1 MARQELRTRA
11 VRWVGAVALA
21 AGLSTGAAV
30 AQPSPLDQARA
41 RRQVADQK
49 ADSVFRAQ
57 ITEAEK
63 LARVDPEKAV
73 RRIMAAVRALDLSVE
88 ISSEKRVELVQ
99 FAESRIAVIE
109 GQPAPVAEAQ
119 LTKSELQKLEAAA
132 KLEAKEI
139 REGVDAIAKLHQLNR
154 VPEANKK
161 VAELAQKYPNNPSV
175 LVLTGQMAIGDT
187 LAMARELSREQAEG
201 FIYALNSVQE
211 AAIPPRGDIVFP
223 KDWKEKT
230 ERRRKLFE
238 VKLSPEEESILQALE
253 KKIGEGTKATPF
265 LETVQQLSNLIEKP
279 IYLNRKSLEDAGLD
293 LQRPVDLPGGVTA
306 RTALRAI
313 LQSQGLTY
321 IVKDK
326 VIQVVT
332 LEQAKETL
340 VTRAYYLGDVI
351 SMAGPF
357 GGAVTWG
364 PIIDFQSTMQ
374 NAKLIIDSVQ
384 TSVDP
389 LIWNTPTNR
398 GPASI
403 IFHAPSM
410 SLIVRAPA
418 EVHATLN
425 SKLR

>member
-1 MARQELRTRA
+1 MQE
-11 VRWVGAVALA
+11 
-21 AGLSTGAAV
+21 S
-30 AQPSPLDQARA
+30 
-41 RRQVADQK
+41 
-49 ADSVFRAQ
+49 
-57 ITEAEK
+57 
-63 LARVDPEKAV
+63 
-73 RRIMAAVRALDLSVE
+73 
-88 ISSEKRVELVQ
+88 
-99 FAESRIAVIE
+99 
-109 GQPAPVAEAQ
+109 
-119 LTKSELQKLEAAA
+119 
-132 KLEAKEI
+132 
-139 REGVDAIAKLHQLNR
+139 
-154 VPEANKK
+154 
-161 VAELAQKYPNNPSV
+161 
-175 LVLTGQMAIGDT
+175 
-187 LAMARELSREQAEG
+187 
-201 FIYALNSVQE
+201 
-211 AAIPPRGDIVFP
+211 AIPPRGDIVFP

-230 ERRRKLFE
+230 ERRRKMFE

-253 KKIGEGTKATPF
+253 KKIGQGVKDAPF
-265 LETVQQLSNLIEKP
+265 EETVQQLSNIIEKP
-279 IYLNRKSLEDAGLD
+279 IYLDKKSLEEAGLD
-293 LQRPVDLPGGVTA
+293 MRRPVTMPGAVTA

-332 LEQAKETL
+332 LERAKETL

-351 SMAGPF
+351 SLSGPF

-374 NAKLIIDSVQ
+374 NAKLIVDSIQ
-384 TSVDP
+384 GSVDP

-418 EVHATLN
+418 EVHATLG